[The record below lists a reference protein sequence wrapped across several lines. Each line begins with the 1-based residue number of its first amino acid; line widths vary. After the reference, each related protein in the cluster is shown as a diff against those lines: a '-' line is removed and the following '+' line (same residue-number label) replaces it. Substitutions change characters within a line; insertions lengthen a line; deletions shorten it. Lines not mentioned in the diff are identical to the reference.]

1 VQTIDC
7 DLIEQHVRQVH
18 LGRTAARS
26 HDEDTDH
33 EEEFYY
39 TEFDIPEQEEEDE
52 DEEDP
57 EGSLVVEESRHEED
71 DNDDDDEDETMT
83 AATAEA
89 GGSSVSATTPASQ
102 LVSMTNP
109 YCQAPTAAF
118 AAGTVETLV
127 PLLADHCD
135 MARPPHENPEYAA
148 AAAHQQ
154 GIFLP
159 FFSSLLSRLLFPRV
173 HSFRRITCKS
183 RDSYGD
189 SLLFHRLDAAEP
201 VFIERGLRSQFSL
214 ATGTCAINNTP
225 CQV

>member
-1 VQTIDC
+1 MRTIYQCTWPSCNVQTIDC

-71 DNDDDDEDETMT
+71 EDDNDDDEDETMT
-83 AATAEA
+83 ATET
-89 GGSSVSATTPASQ
+89 GGSSVNATTTPASQQ

-109 YCQAPTAAF
+109 YCQAAPAAF
-118 AAGTVETLV
+118 SAGTVETLV

-148 AAAHQQ
+148 AHQQ

-159 FFSSLLSRLLFPRV
+159 VPVPFFRAFLSICFQSP
-173 HSFRRITCKS
+173 
-183 RDSYGD
+183 
-189 SLLFHRLDAAEP
+189 
-201 VFIERGLRSQFSL
+201 QF
-214 ATGTCAINNTP
+214 
-225 CQV
+225 

>member
-1 VQTIDC
+1 VRTIYQCTWPSCNVQTIDC

-83 AATAEA
+83 ATEA

-102 LVSMTNP
+102 LVSMTTP

-148 AAAHQQ
+148 AAHQQ

-159 FFSSLLSRLLFPRV
+159 FLVPF
-173 HSFRRITCKS
+173 FRAFLAICFQESVVLDEIHKS
-183 RDSYGD
+183 RDSYRD
-189 SLLFHRLDAAEP
+189 
-201 VFIERGLRSQFSL
+201 
-214 ATGTCAINNTP
+214 
-225 CQV
+225 

>member
-1 VQTIDC
+1 MQTIDC

-57 EGSLVVEESRHEED
+57 EGSLVVEESRHEEED
-71 DNDDDDEDETMT
+71 EEDDEDETMT
-83 AATAEA
+83 ATAVEA

-102 LVSMTNP
+102 QLVSMTNP
-109 YCQAPTAAF
+109 YCQAAPAAF
-118 AAGTVETLV
+118 SAGTVETLV

-148 AAAHQQ
+148 ATHQQ
-154 GIFLP
+154 GKLP
-159 FFSSLLSRLLFPRV
+159 FLVLFFCAFLAFCFQEFAV
-173 HSFRRITCKS
+173 
-183 RDSYGD
+183 
-189 SLLFHRLDAAEP
+189 LDELHAK
-201 VFIERGLRSQFSL
+201 RGIL
-214 ATGTCAINNTP
+214 AGTP
-225 CQV
+225 CFSIEYTPQNLYL

>member
-52 DEEDP
+52 DED
-57 EGSLVVEESRHEED
+57 GSLVVEESRHEEEEEEE
-71 DNDDDDEDETMT
+71 DDEDETMT
-83 AATAEA
+83 AATATEA

-102 LVSMTNP
+102 QLVSMTNP
-109 YCQAPTAAF
+109 YCQAPAAAF
-118 AAGTVETLV
+118 SAGTVETLV

-148 AAAHQQ
+148 AAHQQ
-154 GIFLP
+154 GNLP
-159 FFSSLLSRLLFPRV
+159 FFSSILSRFLSYLFPSVR
-173 HSFRRITCKS
+173 SFRRITCKILFIS
-183 RDSYGD
+183 IH
-189 SLLFHRLDAAEP
+189 LLL
-201 VFIERGLRSQFSL
+201 
-214 ATGTCAINNTP
+214 
-225 CQV
+225 